1 MLVAPEVERF
11 VERLGHAQGDLGQ
24 LCRRTHPLHDD
35 HELVSANPAEQVLGS
50 QGDPQ
55 PLGHLRQ
62 QAVARRVAQAVIDD
76 LEPIQ
81 VAVQDADPAP
91 RAILERTRQP
101 LKRQE
106 AVRGAG
112 QPVVQSAVRQLQLR
126 LTATGDV
133 LELHHHAVRR
143 GARDH
148 QGAGDASPDLL
159 PVDGAEPSFRGV
171 GGGRGREQPFPP
183 GLPRQAALAVDDVGD
198 AQASELM
205 QWPTHHPWQCLI
217 GDQDAADGVQQRPS
231 DRGVLEGDPPLPLRR
246 TVRHPNPGRPQHCRL
261 RRAAVQQRT
270 RAARSR
276 RRWPRGEAV
285 RLAHAGER
293 HCVRARS

>member
-1 MLVAPEVERF
+1 MLVAPGVERF
-11 VERLGHAQGDLGQ
+11 VERLGYAQGDLGQ
-24 LCRRTHPLHDD
+24 LRRRTHPLHDD

-76 LEPIQ
+76 LEPIH

-101 LKRQE
+101 LTRQE

-143 GARDH
+143 GARGH
-148 QGAGDASPDLL
+148 QCAGDPSPDLL

-171 GGGRGREQPFPP
+171 GGGRGRDSPSHQDCHGKPP
-183 GLPRQAALAVDDVGD
+183 SQ
-198 AQASELM
+198 STM
-205 QWPTHHPWQCLI
+205 SMTF
-217 GDQDAADGVQQRPS
+217 
-231 DRGVLEGDPPLPLRR
+231 RR
-246 TVRHPNPGRPQHCRL
+246 V
-261 RRAAVQQRT
+261 
-270 RAARSR
+270 S
-276 RRWPRGEAV
+276 
-285 RLAHAGER
+285 
-293 HCVRARS
+293 